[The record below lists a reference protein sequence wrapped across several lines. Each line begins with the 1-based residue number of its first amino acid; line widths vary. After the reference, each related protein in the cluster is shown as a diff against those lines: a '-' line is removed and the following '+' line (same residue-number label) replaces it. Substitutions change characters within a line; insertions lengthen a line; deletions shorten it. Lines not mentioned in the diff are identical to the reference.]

1 MQASNVSEAVQSK
14 SLEALDGALATLI
27 NKTVSGIDS
36 ATAFLGEQIPDVIHQ
51 LLMWEAISNGALGLL
66 LTLPLIVYLVLIKKG
81 MRLGE
86 AHAATNYYREQ
97 VELYAANQR
106 GWGRNE
112 KGTYTEEFLAFA
124 FVGGIAVVTSFGFS
138 IPQFADFLKILIAP
152 KLFLIEYAATL
163 LK

>member
-1 MQASNVSEAVQSK
+1 MQASNVSEVVQSK

-51 LLMWEAISNGALGLL
+51 LLMWEAISNGVLAVL
-66 LTLPLIVYLVLIKKG
+66 LTIPLLIFIVVMKKG
-81 MRLGE
+81 LWLGE
-86 AHAATNYYREQ
+86 HDQHGWYEKS
-97 VELYAANQR
+97 QR
-106 GWGRNE
+106 GWCRDS
-112 KGTYTEEFLAFA
+112 KGDFLEDGLARATVPTIFA
-124 FVGGIAVVTSFGFS
+124 CGMFSLSLEYYGVV
-138 IPQFADFLKILIAP
+138 LKILIAP